1 MPRQLLFSVLGDSG
15 DPIKAEGGDSER
27 PLITLR
33 GHLQNQ
39 ITVSEPG
46 IVSEAEAARECHQ
59 RLFSRI
65 LIFLTCNQFCFS
77 IMISPFFYRPRC
89 ARKLCCQNKQ
99 KAVQLMSIRTIRNW
113 VVCVAVLRHLP
124 PGSAPS

>member
-1 MPRQLLFSVLGDSG
+1 MPRQLLFSVLGDSD
-15 DPIKAEGGDSER
+15 DPTKVEGWDSER

-46 IVSEAEAARECHQ
+46 IVSEAEAAGGCHR

-65 LIFLTCNQFCFS
+65 LIFLTRNQFCFS
-77 IMISPFFYRPRC
+77 ILISTVFLPAALC
-89 ARKLCCQNKQ
+89 AKTL
-99 KAVQLMSIRTIRNW
+99 
-113 VVCVAVLRHLP
+113 LP
-124 PGSAPS
+124 E